1 MKFCAPG
8 NENSR
13 WIVGY
18 FRALVPLP
26 GVCSSNTLGLLPHE
40 KDSPNH
46 LRSQLAELVPSVAL
60 GQQHG
65 EDVGDVALLD
75 GGAEVSYDDAQRG
88 RQLPEDGAG
97 QQPDPGR
104 PLFWL

>member
-1 MKFCAPG
+1 MDC
-8 NENSR
+8 
-13 WIVGY
+13 
-18 FRALVPLP
+18 RAFSCLGPIAR
-26 GVCSSNTLGLLPHE
+26 VCSSNTLGFLIHE

-46 LRSQLAELVPSVAL
+46 LRSQLAKLVPGVAL
-60 GQQHG
+60 GQQHR